1 MAPGVDQERKEE
13 LILAKQLRQARV
25 TILPKVKHIRL
36 LANVSL
42 SLQN

>member
-25 TILPKVKHIRL
+25 TILPKVRRRR
-36 LANVSL
+36 SL
-42 SLQN
+42 TMSDL